1 MSHRTK
7 GLYRI
12 LERPAAYEFVQK
24 MLGARGART
33 RFVREFLRP
42 FDGARLLDVG
52 CGTASLLEYLPAGV
66 DYTGF
71 DMNPA
76 YIAAARK
83 KYGDRGRFFVARAGE
98 EGSGTTVD
106 GPFDFVVAKG
116 LLHHLGDDEA
126 HALLA
131 AARGWLREDG
141 VFVSLDNACHSSQRR
156 ISRLLIS
163 LDRGGSV
170 RTPEAYRAL
179 AEAHFSRVESWLLT
193 DMIPIPYDHFV
204 MRAGAREA

>member
-1 MSHRTK
+1 MTHRTR

-12 LERPAAYEFVQK
+12 LERPADYEFFQK
-24 MLGARGART
+24 MLGARRART

-52 CGTASLLEYLPAGV
+52 CGTASLLDYLPDGV

-71 DMNPA
+71 DINPA
-76 YIAAARK
+76 YIDAARK

-98 EGSGTTVD
+98 QASGTAGD
-106 GPFDFVVAKG
+106 RPFDIVVAKG
-116 LLHHLGDDEA
+116 LLHHLDDDEA

-131 AARGWLREDG
+131 AARRWLREGG
-141 VFVSLDNACHSSQRR
+141 VFVSFDNVFHSSQRR
-156 ISRLLIS
+156 LARLLIS

-179 AEAHFSRVESWLLT
+179 AEAHFPRVESWLLT
-193 DMIPIPYDHFV
+193 DMLPIPYDHFI
-204 MRAGAREA
+204 MRAEARTP